1 MKWKRQRLKEKT
13 RCNKKRKRTPG
24 ILPEQLQEELNRNA
38 EGGQKRDDLV
48 LLSLS
53 A

>member
-1 MKWKRQRLKEKT
+1 MKWKREIKREKNDVT
-13 RCNKKRKRTPG
+13 RKRTPG

-38 EGGQKRDDLV
+38 EGGQKRADLV